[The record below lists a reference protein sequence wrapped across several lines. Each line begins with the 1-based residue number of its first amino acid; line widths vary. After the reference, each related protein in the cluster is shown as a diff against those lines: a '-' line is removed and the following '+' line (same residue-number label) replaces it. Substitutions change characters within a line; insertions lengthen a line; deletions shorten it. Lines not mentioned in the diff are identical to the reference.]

1 MPRSASPARERALLK
16 ECKGI
21 GEVGV
26 DIFMREA
33 QIVWP
38 ELYPFADRKARE
50 AASKLGLDDDPHA
63 LADRVPRKD
72 FPRLLAALVRASL
85 AGELEELRAAAR

>member
-1 MPRSASPARERALLK
+1 MLQDKYQGDLRKLRDAAEREPGRERALLK
-16 ECKGI
+16 ECKGL

-38 ELYPFADRKARE
+38 
-50 AASKLGLDDDPHA
+50 
-63 LADRVPRKD
+63 
-72 FPRLLAALVRASL
+72 
-85 AGELEELRAAAR
+85 